1 MTSHLLP
8 SFLTAALVLSS
19 MGTAFAQQP
28 TVADSAPPAIHAPRE
43 DVTIS
48 FTLVNR
54 TIFLQVQVG
63 GGSRAFWFILDTGSK
78 YAVIDLAIAKALGLK
93 LGAPVD
99 VGGGG
104 KRVVMANM
112 LSDSPFSLVG
122 LKDFSQPLFLALPL
136 DDLAKAEGREFAGI
150 LGTDFISEF
159 VVEIDY
165 LSKTITLHD
174 KMTYQYRGKGQS
186 FPVTFNAAGWPEIH
200 AAVIDDDRPAME
212 GKFVLDIGNNG
223 ALILNRP
230 FVESEHFVIP
240 DRHTV
245 PWLEGQGLG
254 GGIDGSVGRVTGLQ
268 IGRFLIKNPVTV
280 FSRAASGPFA
290 ATESQGNI
298 GVEILEK
305 FTIIL
310 DYKNSRVILEP
321 NARFDEPTEYNR
333 SGLILEAVG
342 ENYRTFRIKAVA
354 DDSPASEAGLR
365 VGDTLIAIDGQQVSE
380 LSLSEL
386 RFRLQRAKKCVLLV
400 ERDGA
405 HLRISLKLRDLI

>member
-1 MTSHLLP
+1 MNRSCHLTCVI
-8 SFLTAALVLSS
+8 FLACLALNA
-19 MGTAFAQQP
+19 GAQQSSP
-28 TVADSAPPAIHAPRE
+28 APPPSIALKE
-43 DVTIS
+43 DVTIP
-48 FTLVNR
+48 FTLENR
-54 TIFLQVQVG
+54 HIFLQVQAG
-63 GGSRAFWFILDTGSK
+63 ASRPYWFVLDTGWK
-78 YAVIDLAIAKALGLK
+78 YAAIDLAVAKALGLK

-104 KRVVMANM
+104 KKTVMGNM
-112 LSDSPFSLVG
+112 LNDSPFSLVG
-122 LKDFSQPLFLALPL
+122 LKDFSQPLFLALPM
-136 DDLAKAEGREFAGI
+136 DDLAKYSGHEWAGI

-186 FPVTFNAAGWPEIH
+186 FPVTFNAAGWPEIQ
-200 AAVIDDDRPAME
+200 AAVIDGHRPAVE
-212 GKFVLDIGNNG
+212 GKFVLDLGNNG

-230 FVESEHFVIP
+230 FVESEHLLTP

-254 GGIDGSVGRVTGLQ
+254 GGIDGSVGRMTALQ
-268 IGRFLIKNPVTV
+268 IGHFLIKQPVTV
-280 FSRAASGPFA
+280 FSRAANGPFA

-298 GVEILEK
+298 GAMILEK
-305 FTIIL
+305 FKIIL

-333 SGLILEAVG
+333 SGMILEAVG
-342 ENYRTFRIKAVA
+342 ENFQTFRIKAVA
-354 DDSPASEAGLR
+354 HDSPASEAGLR
-365 VGDTLIAIDGQQVSE
+365 MGDTLIAIDGQPVNE

-386 RFRLQRAKKCVLLV
+386 RDKLQRKNACELLV

-405 HLRISLKLRDLI
+405 RIKVSLKPHDLI